1 MSNNANSF
9 VSTQFHSDN
18 ENMQMMPFS
27 VTVEKSNKQNALVPE
42 QADELESLYPE
53 IYWDVYP
60 LIADVAD
67 KMVAGNYNP
76 TPNAMNTIV
85 DNIIKNGGLWY
96 EDDDDDHYGMN
107 AEAVPVQFG
116 FGGLPFIRRR
126 RRHHTRNSLR
136 DIVRILL
143 LRELFGRRRGGSFRR
158 F

>member
-9 VSTQFHSDN
+9 VSTQFHSDS
-18 ENMQMMPFS
+18 ENMQMMPLS
-27 VTVEKSNKQNALVPE
+27 ATVEKSNMQKALAPE
-42 QADELESLYPE
+42 QASELESMYPE
-53 IYWDVYP
+53 IYWDVFP

-67 KMVAGNYNP
+67 KMVAGGYNP

-96 EDDDDDHYGMN
+96 EDEDDDRFGMN
-107 AEAVPVQFG
+107 SEAVPVQFG
-116 FGGLPFIRRR
+116 FGGMPFMRRR
-126 RRHHTRNSLR
+126 RRHHNRNSLR

-143 LRELFGRRRGGSFRR
+143 LRELFGRRRGGPFRN